1 MVEIGVVILLL
12 DYIIRQMACSRYSN
26 DRGRIEKR
34 NDIST
39 YAGRYALDV
48 PGPGD
53 QMKFNADPH
62 IRIQK
67 WGANFRNNMMDINS
81 DLRGLTRPLT
91 RDIPEVNDYK
101 KWSVKSSVSFKPEE
115 TNYITD
121 DSRATH
127 PAWTYREV
135 EINRFEPTL
144 LNPLD
149 QLEKPF
155 HYDLNT
161 RILERDYFKP
171 TPVPLA
177 ISGKNTTSSYV
188 PYQ

>member
-1 MVEIGVVILLL
+1 
-12 DYIIRQMACSRYSN
+12 MACSRYMN
-26 DRGRIEKR
+26 DRGRIEKQ
-34 NDIST
+34 NTILT
-39 YAGRYALDV
+39 NPGRYALDV

-53 QMKFNADPH
+53 QMSFNADPH

-91 RDIPEVNDYK
+91 RDLPEVNDYK
-101 KWSVKSSVSFKPEE
+101 KWSVKSSVAFAPSE
-115 TNYITD
+115 TNYVTD

-127 PAWTYREV
+127 PAWTYREA

-161 RILERDYFKP
+161 RILERDHFKP

-177 ISGKNTTSSYV
+177 VAKKTQDGYLPFQGSNANSW
-188 PYQ
+188 

>member
-1 MVEIGVVILLL
+1 MSKTKKMWETNFKTAYERGV
-12 DYIIRQMACSRYSN
+12 A
-26 DRGRIEKR
+26 RGKKEV
-34 NDIST
+34 
-39 YAGRYALDV
+39 GE
-48 PGPGD
+48 P
-53 QMKFNADPH
+53 NADLLCDGLGNLFVEMLGDL
-62 IRIQK
+62 IVCDDADGIVDLEM
-67 WGANFRNNMMDINS
+67 NFLEGYFDAIESEEVAVRQV
-81 DLRGLTRPLT
+81 DL
-91 RDIPEVNDYK
+91 PEVNDYK
-101 KWSVKSSVSFKPEE
+101 KWSVSSSAPTQHGES
-115 TNYITD
+115 NYVTD

-127 PAWTYREV
+127 PAWTYRET
-135 EINRFEPTL
+135 ELNRFEPTL

-177 ISGKNTTSSYV
+177 ISGKNTTSGYV